1 MRSTLF
7 KSSLLAAIIGFS
19 PLTQAAES
27 TVHAAEATKGQ
38 YAATIASI
46 GIEQPWSRAL
56 PPTAHTG
63 ATFVS
68 IYNQGNADRLL
79 GAYSPVAEKTELH
92 NHIHQ
97 DGLMK
102 MVEVESIDVPANGR
116 LDLKPGSFHV
126 MLIGLK
132 QPLNEGEHFPIRLDF
147 EQAGSVDLE
156 VIVKNMNAGTAA
168 EHMDH

>member
-1 MRSTLF
+1 MRSTFF
-7 KSSLLAAIIGFS
+7 KNSLLAVIIGFS
-19 PLTQAAES
+19 PFTYAAES
-27 TVHAAEATKGQ
+27 TVHAAETIKGQ
-38 YAATIASI
+38 YVATVASI

-68 IYNQGNADRLL
+68 IYNQGRADRLMS
-79 GAYSPVAEKTELH
+79 AYSPVAEKTELH

-102 MVEVESIDVPANGR
+102 MVEVEFIDVPANGT
-116 LDLKPGSFHV
+116 LELKPGSFHI

-132 QPLNEGEHFPIRLDF
+132 QSLNEGEHFPIRLDF
-147 EQAGSVDLE
+147 EQAGSVELE
-156 VIVKNMNAGTAA
+156 VQVKDMNAGTGA
-168 EHMDH
+168 EHLHH